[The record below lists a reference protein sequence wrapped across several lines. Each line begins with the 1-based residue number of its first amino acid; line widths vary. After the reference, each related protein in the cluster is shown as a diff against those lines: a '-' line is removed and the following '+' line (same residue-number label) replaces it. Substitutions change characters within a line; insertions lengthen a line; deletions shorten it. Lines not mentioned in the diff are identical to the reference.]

1 MCGQTAISIRKCIEH
16 NKDEGVTIVQ
26 QNAINE
32 NNQAINNQRWNHFLC
47 SNSGTTTITMII
59 LIDLFLLRF
68 ILNWFSDHL
77 DLNKVEKLQFRY
89 MFYTIMYCV
98 VIPIVTYARNEK
110 LYKHVKNE
118 ISDFLYG

>member
-1 MCGQTAISIRKCIEH
+1 MCSQTAISIMKCKEH
-16 NKDEGVTIVQ
+16 CKDERVTNVQ
-26 QNAINE
+26 NLINKK
-32 NNQAINNQRWNHFLC
+32 NQSINNQRWNHFLC
-47 SNSGTTTITMII
+47 SNSGTTIITMII

-68 ILNWFSDHL
+68 ILNWFSGHL
-77 DLNKVEKLQFRY
+77 DLNRVETLQFRY

>member
-1 MCGQTAISIRKCIEH
+1 MCGQTAISIRKCKEH
-16 NKDEGVTIVQ
+16 CKDEDVANV
-26 QNAINE
+26 QNARNQ

-77 DLNKVEKLQFRY
+77 ELNRVETLQFRY

-98 VIPIVTYARNEK
+98 VIPIATYARNEK

-118 ISDFLYG
+118 ISDILYG

>member
-16 NKDEGVTIVQ
+16 YKDKGVRNVQ
-26 QNAINE
+26 QAINE

-77 DLNKVEKLQFRY
+77 ELNRVETLQFRY

-98 VIPIVTYARNEK
+98 VIPIATYARNEK

>member
-1 MCGQTAISIRKCIEH
+1 MCSQTAISIMKCKEH
-16 NKDEGVTIVQ
+16 CKDERVTNVQ
-26 QNAINE
+26 NLINKK
-32 NNQAINNQRWNHFLC
+32 NQSINNQRWNHFLC

-77 DLNKVEKLQFRY
+77 ELNRVETLQFRY
-89 MFYTIMYCV
+89 MFYTIMYCI
-98 VIPIVTYARNEK
+98 VIPIATYARNEK

>member
-1 MCGQTAISIRKCIEH
+1 MCSQTAISIMKCKEH
-16 NKDEGVTIVQ
+16 CKDERVTNVQ
-26 QNAINE
+26 NLINKK
-32 NNQAINNQRWNHFLC
+32 NQSINNQRWNHFLC
-47 SNSGTTTITMII
+47 SNSGTTIITMII

-98 VIPIVTYARNEK
+98 VIPIAIYARNEK
-110 LYKHVKNE
+110 LYKHVKVE